1 MIQVKMFFNSHFERL
16 EQTAR
21 GWLDASHGLISE
33 VLNISQCE
41 CTNPETNERGILL
54 TILYREKKGARGED
68 GRQII

>member
-1 MIQVKMFFNSHFERL
+1 MFFNSHFERL

-21 GWLDASHGLISE
+21 VWLDASQGLISE

-41 CTNPETNERGILL
+41 CTNPETNERGVLL

-68 GRQII
+68 GRQTI